1 MTMTKNKSGAFW
13 IISFG
18 CPPFLSLPKIKTL
31 CQTFLMRKLTAT
43 FCLTIAVLLGSVG
56 VSFSE
61 TFAYRCVDIN
71 NFQKNFIIDTFKK
84 TIIHRSSFDPETNKK
99 FELDNAATI
108 IDWKY
113 DQFQLVWFI
122 VKYDKISYLKYD
134 KISYF
139 YTFYQADFS
148 KNILL
153 QTRLDSSLLSRE
165 IQSLRSRC
173 YKD

>member
-1 MTMTKNKSGAFW
+1 MCRVG
-13 IISFG
+13 
-18 CPPFLSLPKIKTL
+18 LSLWGMGFGITPHTPFSLPIPNIL
-31 CQTFLMRKLTAT
+31 CQTSRMRNLTAT
-43 FCLTIAVLLGSVG
+43 LCLTIAVLLGSVG

-61 TFAYRCVDIN
+61 TFSYRCVDIN

-84 TIIHRSSFDPETNKK
+84 TIIHRSSFNPETNKK
-99 FELDNAATI
+99 FGADDAATI

-122 VKYDKISYLKYD
+122 VKYDKITKPN
-134 KISYF
+134 YF
-139 YTFYQADFS
+139 YTLYQADFS

-153 QTRLDSSLLSRE
+153 QTRLDSSQPSLE